1 MNFKLSY
8 FLVVIF
14 IFNSCESVDLPK
26 PNAYLR
32 LDFPSP
38 DYKQIKFGSN
48 NVSLEINTSGTSI
61 TETKNSLISK
71 IVAYPLISAEMSL
84 EYYNLNIDNKLN
96 NTLESL
102 SDFTAIHL
110 KKSLKPPKIQEFVNE
125 NEKLYASIINIKGDV
140 TSPYQFYATDSTSH
154 LIIGI
159 LNLKSKTKH
168 DSVLPALNY
177 LKNDVYHLIESIKWS
192 KNK

>member
-26 PNAYLR
+26 PNAFLR

-38 DYKQIKFGSN
+38 DYKRIKFGSN

>member
-1 MNFKLSY
+1 
-8 FLVVIF
+8 
-14 IFNSCESVDLPK
+14 
-26 PNAYLR
+26 
-32 LDFPSP
+32 
-38 DYKQIKFGSN
+38 
-48 NVSLEINTSGTSI
+48 
-61 TETKNSLISK
+61 
-71 IVAYPLISAEMSL
+71 
-84 EYYNLNIDNKLN
+84 LN

>member
-26 PNAYLR
+26 PNAFLR